1 MRSAPPFFFFFYFEC
16 CGCSGELSDLRHL
29 FSPFV
34 LTIILCYLGTL
45 TNAQLI
51 NLVNTLVDSHPSLAE
66 DISNLVPRPTVAS
79 VQPYLAA
86 LETKMQESFPYTKWG
101 PSYDDYSFNRVKP
114 ALDELVVSKS

>member
-1 MRSAPPFFFFFYFEC
+1 MLRVFC
-16 CGCSGELSDLRHL
+16 ELSDLRHPSL
-29 FSPFV
+29 LYV
-34 LTIILCYLGTL
+34 LLSIGTL

-66 DISNLVPRPTVAS
+66 DIGNLVPRPTVAS

-101 PSYDDYSFNRVKP
+101 PGRDDYSFNRVKP
-114 ALDELVVSKS
+114 ALDELVVSRKQSN